1 MIAIKALSSIP
12 IFSEFS
18 ATFGANPLKVK
29 ESESGSVV
37 SDSLQPH
44 EWYSPWNSL
53 GRNTG
58 VGNCSLLQ
66 GSISIPLVP

>member
-12 IFSEFS
+12 VFSEFS

-29 ESESGSVV
+29 ESESGLIV

-44 EWYSPWNSL
+44 E
-53 GRNTG
+53 
-58 VGNCSLLQ
+58 
-66 GSISIPLVP
+66 